1 MTKTVVVTG
10 AGGYIGGQTAIHLKQ
25 HGHKVIGFDLRVPPT
40 RLSAFFDDYHTRD
53 FADTA
58 SLDIMHAKQCDA
70 IVHCGGSSLVGPSMV
85 DPSVYYYNNF
95 VKTLALMESK
105 AVTEGARV
113 IFSSSAAVY
122 GEPIMVPVQ
131 EIDPAE
137 PISPYGES
145 KRMIE
150 WLLQSYHRAYRT
162 QYVAFRYFN
171 ACGADAMQR
180 HGQYPGATHIIARL
194 LESIRDQREFTLM
207 GTDYD
212 TPDGTCVRDYLHVA
226 DIAEAHV
233 MALDSKVASGV
244 YNLGSDR
251 GVSNREIIA
260 AVSEV
265 LGKTPL
271 VQTGPRRPGD
281 PAMLTAN
288 SDKFRLASGWQPEYT
303 LKDIIDTAW
312 KWYNL

>member
-10 AGGYIGGQTAIHLKQ
+10 ATGYIGGQTAIHLKQ
-25 HGHKVIGFDLRVPPT
+25 HGHRVIGFDLRPVPT
-40 RLSAFFDDYHTRD
+40 RLSAFFDDFYMQD
-53 FADTA
+53 FADPN
-58 SLDIMHAKQCDA
+58 SLSTMHSSQCDA
-70 IVHCGGSSLVGPSMV
+70 IIHCGGTSLVGPSMV
-85 DPSVYYYNNF
+85 DPSTYYYNNF
-95 VKTLALMESK
+95 VKTMSLLEGR
-105 AVTEGARV
+105 AVAEGARV

-150 WLLQSYHRAYRT
+150 WMMESYRRAYGLK
-162 QYVAFRYFN
+162 YVAFRYFN
-171 ACGADAMQR
+171 ACGADPMQR
-180 HGQYPGATHIIARL
+180 HGQYPGASHIIARL
-194 LESIRDQREFTLM
+194 LESLRDNKEFRLM

-212 TPDGTCVRDYLHVA
+212 TADGTCVRDYLHVA

-233 MALDSKVASGV
+233 MALDSKVESGV

-265 LGKTPL
+265 LGRNP
-271 VQTGPRRPGD
+271 VVSDGPRRPGD

-288 SDKFRLASGWQPEYT
+288 SDKFRLAAGWQPEHT
-303 LKDIIDTAW
+303 LKDIIETAW
-312 KWYNL
+312 KWYSL